1 MATKPSAREP
11 GESVKTSVKLPK
23 ALWREA
29 SIRALDEGKD
39 LQDVI
44 AAALDLYFKST
55 PKRQGSAR

>member
-1 MATKPSAREP
+1 MAKKKLLSEA
-11 GESVKTSVKLPK
+11 GESVKTSVRLPRD
-23 ALWREA
+23 LWREA
-29 SIRALDEGKD
+29 SIRALDEGKG